1 MNAEKEGMNEVVREQ
16 KQKSKEKPPKDK
28 GNKIKKLVANQW
40 QIQSMVWPGII
51 LVFIFA
57 YIPMYGILMAFQDY
71 NIFKGIFNSE
81 WVGFKHFVM
90 FFESQE
96 FFTVMRNTI
105 VISLLKLLIGF
116 PAPIIL
122 ALMLNEVRNQRF
134 KRSIQ
139 TISYLPH
146 FLSWVIVAGFVGSIL
161 STDNGSLNILLE
173 ELKFIDEPINFLSI
187 PEYFWTIII
196 ATGVWKEI
204 GFASIVYLAAI
215 AGVNPQ
221 MYEAAAIDGAGR
233 LKQIYHITI
242 PSIMPVILIFFILAI
257 GNLLS
262 AGFEDL
268 LLLGSNPI
276 LRDVA
281 DVIDTYVYRV
291 GILNNRFSYATAVGL
306 FKAII
311 SVGLLV
317 FANRFAR
324 RMGSSLW

>member
-1 MNAEKEGMNEVVREQ
+1 MNAEREMNDVVKVQPQ
-16 KQKSKEKPPKDK
+16 KKTPKGK
-28 GNKIKKLVANQW
+28 GKQMKKLFANQW
-40 QIQSMVWPGII
+40 QLQSMVWPGII
-51 LVFIFA
+51 LVFIFS
-57 YIPMYGILMAFQDY
+57 YIPMYGVLMAFQDY

-90 FFESQE
+90 FFESPE

-105 VISLLKLLIGF
+105 VISLIKLSIGF

-122 ALMLNEVRNQRF
+122 ALMLNEVRNQLF
-134 KRSIQ
+134 KRGIQ
-139 TISYLPH
+139 TVTYLPH

-173 ELKFIDEPINFLSI
+173 ELNFIDEPINFLSI
-187 PEYFWTIII
+187 PEYFWTIIV

-204 GFASIVYLAAI
+204 GFGSIVYLAAI

-221 MYEAAAIDGAGR
+221 LYEAAAIDGAGR
-233 LKQIYHITI
+233 LKQIYLITI
-242 PSIMPVILIFFILAI
+242 PSIMPVILIFFILSI

-276 LRDVA
+276 LRDVS

-317 FANRFAR
+317 LANRFAR
-324 RMGSSLW
+324 KMGTSLW